1 MQGKK
6 KLVGLFPILLI
17 VVFLI
22 LTLKSGVFQRQVG
35 AESPFD
41 SEGGQT
47 VVTTA
52 LDLVLIPSDSEASLP
67 VIGRPSAGGVW
78 QTSANA
84 SGKEE
89 LPAQTTPLDS
99 EEQSVDAMAPQL
111 PSRPLVTEFQDAYE
125 VFLPIDTQKSEAPKS
140 EKPALVTGFSG
151 TLPLSLPL
159 ASPNVSDTEMR
170 AVYVASAYNLDFPS
184 RPGLSKAVLQ
194 KEIDEIVTEAANAG
208 MNTVFFQV
216 RPASDALYR
225 SEIFPVSRYLAASE
239 GGALALDA
247 LGYLI
252 ESAHAKGIKVHA
264 WINPFRVRSASESDA
279 VLSKNNPAKKNPALT
294 FTVEG
299 AVYYNPA
306 LSAVHS
312 LIIEGVREILKNYD
326 VDGILFD
333 DYFYPENITDE
344 DAKDYAAYQKAGG
357 FLSLGDFRRENINA
371 LIESVYRA
379 VKKEKPNCLFGVS
392 PRGVWRNAEDDPSGS
407 DTRGGAAYDAIYCD
421 ALAWVKGG
429 YIDYLSP
436 QIYWSFD
443 HKAAPFATLADW
455 WNKALSKSGVK
466 LCVSLA
472 SYSLPKEEIARQREY
487 LAALSQYGGFAL
499 YRYAYME

>member
-6 KLVGLFPILLI
+6 KLASLFPILLI
-17 VVFLI
+17 MVVLFFAV
-22 LTLKSGVFQRQVG
+22 KSGLFQAPRT
-35 AESPFD
+35 AEDPFY
-41 SEGGQT
+41 EQGGQT
-47 VVTTA
+47 VVTSSVQA
-52 LDLVLIPSDSEASLP
+52 LKPYESDLSFP
-67 VIGRPSAGGVW
+67 VNGTPIVW
-78 QTSANA
+78 QTTASAVE
-84 SGKEE
+84 KEE
-89 LPAQTTPLDS
+89 TPAATRADES
-99 EEQSVDAMAPQL
+99 EDKSVDVMAPQT
-111 PSRPLVTEFQDAYE
+111 PSRPLVTEFLDAYE
-125 VFLPIDTQKSEAPKS
+125 VVLPKETQKQESAKP

-151 TLPLSLPL
+151 TLPLALPL
-159 ASPNVSDTEMR
+159 ASPNVSQEEMR

-184 RPGLSKAVLQ
+184 RPGLSKAALQ
-194 KEIDEIVTEAANAG
+194 SELDAIVNGAASCG
-208 MNTVFFQV
+208 MNTIVFQV

-239 GGALALDA
+239 GGAMALDA

-264 WINPFRVRSASESDA
+264 WINPFRVRSASEGDA
-279 VLSKNNPAKKNPALT
+279 VLSKNNPAKVNSALT

-306 LSAVHS
+306 LQAVQN
-312 LIIEGVREILKNYD
+312 LIIDGVREILVNYD

-333 DYFYPENITDE
+333 DYFYPEHITSE
-344 DAKDYAAYQKAGG
+344 DAKEYAAYQKAGG
-357 FLSLGDFRRENINA
+357 RLSLADFRRGNINT
-371 LIESVYRA
+371 LIERVYRT
-379 VKKEKPNCLFGVS
+379 VKNEKPQVLFGVS

-407 DTRGGAAYDAIYCD
+407 DTRGGAAYDAVFCD

-429 YIDYLSP
+429 YLDYLSP

-443 HKAAPFATLADW
+443 HKSAPFATLADW
-455 WNKALSKSGVK
+455 WNQALRGSGVE

-472 SYSLPKEEIARQREY
+472 SYSLPKEEIARQKEY